1 MTEKYKTILNY
12 FILILL
18 AAAIIASGRYIN
30 SRKVPSPAEKDYA
43 TKLAELRADL
53 TKANT
58 AGSKPQRTSGNKRTT
73 TGKSPKAGST

>member
-1 MTEKYKTILNY
+1 MKEKNKTILNY

-30 SRKVPSPAEKDYA
+30 SKKVSPPEEDYA
-43 TKLAELRADL
+43 KKLAELRADL
-53 TKANT
+53 TKSTT